1 MKRFLLTLFIALF
14 AACVQAGERGTVE
27 EAQQLVEK
35 AAAMMRTAGPAR
47 ALTEFSNPQGS
58 FTYRDLYIVV
68 LDQRGVVRAH
78 GALPH
83 MIGQNV
89 ANWRDA
95 DDRYV
100 MRELLQRARRGETG
114 PIRYKRPYLGTDQ
127 VRLKMTWFRQVNGY
141 VILCGAYP

>member
-1 MKRFLLTLFIALF
+1 MKQFLCTLLIALST
-14 AACVQAGERGTVE
+14 AWAQAGERGTVE
-27 EAQQLVEK
+27 EAQHLVDK
-35 AAAMMRTAGPAR
+35 AAALMRTAGPAR

-58 FTYRDLYIVV
+58 FTYRDLYIVA
-68 LDQRGVVRAH
+68 LDQQGIVRAH

-100 MRELLQRARRGETG
+100 MREILQRARRGETG
-114 PIRYKRPYLGTDQ
+114 PIHYKRPYLGTEQ
-127 VRLKMTWFRQVNGY
+127 VRLKMTWFRQVDGY

>member
-1 MKRFLLTLFIALF
+1 MKRFLLTLFISLS
-14 AACVQAGERGTVE
+14 AAWVQAAERGTVE

-68 LDQRGVVRAH
+68 LDQSGVVRAH

-100 MRELLQRARRGETG
+100 MRELLQRAQRGETG

-127 VRLKMTWFRQVNGY
+127 VRLKMTWFRKVDGY
-141 VILCGAYP
+141 VIFCGAYP

>member
-1 MKRFLLTLFIALF
+1 MKRFFLTLFITLFTAL
-14 AACVQAGERGTVE
+14 AQAGERGTVE

-35 AAAMMRTAGPAR
+35 AAALMRTAGPAR

-68 LDQRGVVRAH
+68 LDQRGIVRAH

-89 ANWRDA
+89 ASWRDA

-100 MRELLQRARRGETG
+100 MREILQRAQRGETG
-114 PIRYKRPYLGTDQ
+114 PIHYKRPYLGTDQ

>member
-14 AACVQAGERGTVE
+14 AAFAQAGERGTVE

-35 AAAMMRTAGPAR
+35 AATLMRTAGPAR

-89 ANWRDA
+89 ASWRDA

-100 MRELLQRARRGETG
+100 MREILQRARRGETG

-127 VRLKMTWFRQVNGY
+127 VRLKMTWFRQVEGY